1 MCESDYLRTLINGY
15 LPKEKPP
22 KEFYDIINELRRI
35 GNNINQ
41 IAKIANKTNYINED
55 MLYNVIGLLKKII
68 NNLISRYLK
77 PDRK

>member
-55 MLYNVIGLLKKII
+55 MLYNVIGMLKKII

>member
-35 GNNINQ
+35 GNNIKNF
-41 IAKIANKTNYINED
+41 IF
-55 MLYNVIGLLKKII
+55 
-68 NNLISRYLK
+68 
-77 PDRK
+77 